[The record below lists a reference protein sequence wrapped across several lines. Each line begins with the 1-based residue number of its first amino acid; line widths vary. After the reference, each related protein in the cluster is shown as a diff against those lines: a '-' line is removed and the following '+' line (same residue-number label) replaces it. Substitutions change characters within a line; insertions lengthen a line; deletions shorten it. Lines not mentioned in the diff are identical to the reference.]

1 MNVKYAVG
9 GLLALLALGTLVAVC
24 LVGRSRMDGEG
35 DGAADAR
42 VADAGSNEVHRAGD
56 ASVSKRAASRR
67 RSASKP
73 GSKKGAGA
81 RDDRI
86 RQATGNVADLRV
98 EGEDEEDDDM
108 SPADR
113 RLLEAIEQGQ
123 DDEDLERLVKIIPE
137 VSASTNAEVRSE
149 LVDALGWFGVQGM
162 NHLLPFMADSDEDVR
177 ERAVDNWTSALGEV
191 EDEGMRAQMIGAVM
205 QVLNDEDALESM
217 TNELIDMDE
226 KIALQ
231 TLVDVIEGG
240 KAAPQG
246 VAVAR
251 EQYEFLTGDEYTT
264 IEAANQWLAENYEP
278 PASKD
283 GGKGRKP

>member
-1 MNVKYAVG
+1 MNVKHVVG
-9 GLLALLALGTLVAVC
+9 GLLVLLALGAIVAVC
-24 LVGRSRMDGEG
+24 LVGRSRMDGE
-35 DGAADAR
+35 DGG
-42 VADAGSNEVHRAGD
+42 VVDAGSNTVRRADGTP
-56 ASVSKRAASRR
+56 VSKQAASRR
-67 RSASKP
+67 KS
-73 GSKKGAGA
+73 GSRK
-81 RDDRI
+81 RIDR
-86 RQATGNVADLRV
+86 GKRV
-98 EGEDEEDDDM
+98 RPAVEDVPESEDDDDM

-113 RLLEAIEQGQ
+113 RLMEAIEQGQ
-123 DDEDLERLVKIIPE
+123 DDEDLEQLVKIIPE
-137 VSASTNAEVRSE
+137 VSVSTNAEVRTE

-177 ERAVDNWTSALGEV
+177 ESAIENWTSALGDV

-217 TNELIDMDE
+217 ANELINMDE

-231 TLVDVIEGG
+231 TLVDIIEGG

-264 IEAANQWLAENYEP
+264 IEAANQWLEENYEP
-278 PASKD
+278 PEPEAAAV
-283 GGKGRKP
+283 GKERKQ